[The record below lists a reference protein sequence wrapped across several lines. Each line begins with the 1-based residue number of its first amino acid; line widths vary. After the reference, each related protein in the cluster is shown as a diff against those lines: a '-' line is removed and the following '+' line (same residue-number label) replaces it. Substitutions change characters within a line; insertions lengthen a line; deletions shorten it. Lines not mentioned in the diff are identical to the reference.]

1 LARHEGN
8 FRGNPGEPLS
18 LDDLLA
24 LLGSSEEGDVRAR
37 NDAIACALSASEG
50 WQDAVKRLGGAFAE
64 EAAGLRERKDQLPGD

>member
-8 FRGNPGEPLS
+8 FRTDAEEPLS

-24 LLGSSEEGDVRAR
+24 LLASDEESDARLR

-50 WQDAVKRLGGAFAE
+50 WQEAVRRLGGAFAE
-64 EAAGLRERKDQLPGD
+64 QAAGLRQNKDELPDD